1 MYDIN
6 VYFFYYIDV
15 KDMVAKVINLAA
27 LDKNINADH
36 QSSVV
41 IICGTGYI
49 MPDARSELGINEI
62 NNIIHI

>member
-27 LDKNINADH
+27 LDKNSNADH

-49 MPDARSELGINEI
+49 MPDARSELGINEPR
-62 NNIIHI
+62 